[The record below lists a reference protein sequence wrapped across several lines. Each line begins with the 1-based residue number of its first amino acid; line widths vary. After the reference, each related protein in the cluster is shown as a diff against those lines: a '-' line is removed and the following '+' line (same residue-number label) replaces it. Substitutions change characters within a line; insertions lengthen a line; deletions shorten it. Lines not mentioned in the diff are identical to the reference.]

1 MGKHKNRKRE
11 YKVAKQNAATI
22 EKTPEE
28 EQVDQELK
36 ELGLPTAF
44 HSSHGEFVQKEVQA
58 IRIGQIRQY
67 QRFYKKRLNEA
78 TIVKMRG
85 TRIHQDRVKL
95 RQDDV
100 IK

>member
-11 YKVAKQNAATI
+11 YREANQKIEIV

-28 EQVDQELK
+28 EKIDQELK
-36 ELGLPTAF
+36 ELGLPTNF